1 MLPRRA
7 STPLKILAS
16 RYWSRMA
23 PANFRPQPSNEDIDA
38 LRQATSLIKEA
49 EESTGST
56 AANYLIQAAKLLL
69 AESEFERAGEL
80 MERIDR
86 PAALPPPLKISCKLV
101 QADLAI
107 SQNDRAT

>member
-1 MLPRRA
+1 MLVSC
-7 STPLKILAS
+7 STSEIS
-16 RYWSRMA
+16 G
-23 PANFRPQPSNEDIDA
+23 PQPSDEDIDA

-86 PAALPPPLKISCKLV
+86 QPLCH
-101 QADLAI
+101 
-107 SQNDRAT
+107 RH